1 MPKQMILWTDEE
13 DAILHQWRDK
23 KSASLISEQL
33 LPHRTASAIC
43 GRMQRLGLARPSNTS
58 RWADE
63 YRPHPQKN
71 MTAVPARRVSAA
83 PLKPPK
89 AKKQQ
94 PEEISPDAVWQPLD
108 GKRPVI
114 LIELEQ
120 HHCRWPVTGGS
131 CGANNSGDGTYCVTH
146 RAIAIRGGTTV
157 W

>member
-1 MPKQMILWTDEE
+1 MPKQMTLWTDEE

-58 RWADE
+58 RWASE
-63 YRPHPQKN
+63 YKPHPMKKDI
-71 MTAVPARRVSAA
+71 TAVPARRVASA
-83 PLKPPK
+83 PPK
-89 AKKQQ
+89 PKKKAE
-94 PEEISPDAVWQPLD
+94 PEEVAPDKVWQPLD
-108 GKRPVI
+108 GKRPVR
-114 LIELEQ
+114 LLDLENE
-120 HHCRWPVTGGS
+120 HCRWPVTGGS

-146 RAIAIRGGTTV
+146 RAIATRGGSTV